1 VTLAPLALL
10 VLVQVPAR
18 VHDQGTLVVRRDSQ
32 VVARETFRVLD
43 RGGTVGGWQFDATTR
58 WAGPPATTLTPAIQ
72 VGADTTPES
81 FTFSVAAGPGSE
93 RITGAPGPGRFTLRY
108 AAPGVERAREVPA
121 TPPLVIVDD
130 SVFSLYLA
138 AAWFVVGGSAP
149 RQVTAVLPRSAAR
162 ATLTVSDL
170 GMSSTVLN
178 RDEAMLHQY
187 LVAGNPGGPV
197 RVWLD
202 ADGRLMKVESPQ
214 QNLRAERVPE

>member
-1 VTLAPLALL
+1 VNPAPLALL
-10 VLVQVPAR
+10 ILVQAPAR
-18 VHDQGTLVVRRDSQ
+18 VQDHGVLVVRHDSQ
-32 VVARETFRVLD
+32 VVARETFRLLD
-43 RGGTVGGWQFDATTR
+43 RGGTAGGWQLDATTR
-58 WAGPPATTLTPAIQ
+58 WAGPPAMTLNPVIQ

-81 FTFSVAAGPGSE
+81 LTFAVAGGAGSE
-93 RITGAPGPGRFTLRY
+93 RITGAPGAGRFTLRY

-138 AAWFVVGGSAP
+138 AAWYAMGGSGP
-149 RQVTAVLPRSAAR
+149 RHVTAVLPRSAAR
-162 ATLTVSDL
+162 MALTVSDL
-170 GMSSTVLN
+170 GMARTVVY

-187 LVAGNPGGPV
+187 LIAGDPGGPV

-214 QNLRAERVPE
+214 RNLRAERAPE